1 MSTRVVDND
10 SAKANRPEICFGA
23 SEAWQ
28 ERRTRERND
37 DGNTETAT
45 PVHVP
50 QLRG

>member
-10 SAKANRPEICFGA
+10 STKANRPEICFGA